1 MAVTMTMA
9 NMDWF
14 SWSHNWAME
23 VGKRM
28 GVPMTTSMMS
38 SSVSIL
44 PNGGYDS
51 NRYDH
56 L

>member
-1 MAVTMTMA
+1 MAVTMA
-9 NMDWF
+9 NMDWL

-28 GVPMTTSMMS
+28 GMAMTTSMMS
-38 SSVSIL
+38 SSASVL
-44 PNGGYDS
+44 PYSGYYSS
-51 NRYDH
+51 NYDH